1 MTRGGGPISQGR
13 QIPEAPNSTKQFNCK
28 LTARHPHDENLE
40 GEENL
45 DEQGLVR
52 NLLVAEHSLPSL
64 ASILINIESLQLLC
78 FWKVVH

>member
-28 LTARHPHDENLE
+28 LTARHPHVENLE

-45 DEQGLVR
+45 DEQGW
-52 NLLVAEHSLPSL
+52 EQSLPSL

-78 FWKVVH
+78 F